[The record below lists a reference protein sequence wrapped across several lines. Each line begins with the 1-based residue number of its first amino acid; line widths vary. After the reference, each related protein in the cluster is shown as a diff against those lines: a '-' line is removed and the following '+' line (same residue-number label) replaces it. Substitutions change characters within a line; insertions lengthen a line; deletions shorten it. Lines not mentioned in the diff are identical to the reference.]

1 LEVVWPRGR
10 ERDASQHRLQLA
22 EEVSGHG
29 EGAAACLIA
38 ASDCYLLTRVVDERR
53 NRLLAC
59 NEDQLGRGYGLRG
72 AALRSARQRQREDGM
87 IELSGRSCRRE
98 LRAEGNLASVR
109 RQRDSEPVWAQKGGR
124 GKDRL
129 IQLLP
134 EGPRALADRCCA
146 HDGHP
151 TAAVTVGLNGHERGH
166 AFAERQRVVW
176 PALNP
181 AKLLSGDG

>member
-1 LEVVWPRGR
+1 WLWRGLRQLEDAVIERQHKLRVAERHLIAAGLGHHHVQLEVVWPRGR

-72 AALRSARQRQREDGM
+72 AALRSARQRQREDGI

-109 RQRDSEPVWAQKGGR
+109 RQRDS
-124 GKDRL
+124 
-129 IQLLP
+129 
-134 EGPRALADRCCA
+134 
-146 HDGHP
+146 
-151 TAAVTVGLNGHERGH
+151 
-166 AFAERQRVVW
+166 
-176 PALNP
+176 
-181 AKLLSGDG
+181 